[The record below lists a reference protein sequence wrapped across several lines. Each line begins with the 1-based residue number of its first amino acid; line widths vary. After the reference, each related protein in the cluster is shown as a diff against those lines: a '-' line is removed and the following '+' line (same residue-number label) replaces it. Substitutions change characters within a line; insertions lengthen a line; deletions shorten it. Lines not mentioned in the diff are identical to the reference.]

1 MFSDE
6 ITDVNPIVELDN
18 WKEIDRTEQRVI
30 DFWRFVRLK
39 YLIAFDLVWERIGKK
54 YCPMLLKHVLHFE
67 SATHTLA

>member
-30 DFWRFVRLK
+30 DF
-39 YLIAFDLVWERIGKK
+39 
-54 YCPMLLKHVLHFE
+54 
-67 SATHTLA
+67 